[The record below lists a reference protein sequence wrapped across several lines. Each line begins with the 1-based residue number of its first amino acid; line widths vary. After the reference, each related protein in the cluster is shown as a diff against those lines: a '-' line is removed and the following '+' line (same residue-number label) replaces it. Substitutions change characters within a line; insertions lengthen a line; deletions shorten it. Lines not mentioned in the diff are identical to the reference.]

1 MSTQDVRE
9 NGQTLMGRGGTHQG
23 ADRRM
28 LLTPRRVL
36 AAGVVTALAL
46 ALGAVAVGANPFGTA
61 SNPERIDIIS
71 RATAINNFVDVG
83 PAGPS
88 PGDIYVFV
96 DDVFLPKAPTTRVGQ
111 ALGRCTLIDPATA
124 RLGCNIRTSFDV
136 NDKDTITSDGTLINT
151 PGAIS
156 TGAITGGTGRFLNAR
171 GESVLDLGPPE
182 GPHRATFR
190 VIVQP

>member
-1 MSTQDVRE
+1 MCTQDVRE
-9 NGQTLMGRGGTHQG
+9 NEPSTSEGTAPPG
-23 ADRRM
+23 KNGIPVAI
-28 LLTPRRVL
+28 RRVL
-36 AAGVVTALAL
+36 SAGVLTALAL

-61 SNPERIDIIS
+61 SDPQRIDVIS

-96 DDVFLPKAPTTRVGQ
+96 DDVFLPNAPNTRVGQ

-124 RLGCNIRTSFDV
+124 RLGCNIRTSLDV
-136 NDKDTITSDGTLINT
+136 KDKNTITTDGTLINLPDT
-151 PGAIS
+151 VS
-156 TGAITGGTGRFLNAR
+156 TGAITGGTGRFRNAR
-171 GESVLDLGPPE
+171 GEGVLDLGPPE

-190 VIVQP
+190 VIVEP